1 MKKTYTAPTVEAV
14 ELKVNQLLMASGVN
28 SDLGVGFG
36 GVDEDGVLDPAAPGL
51 PSIEGML
58 GLPSFIFQ

>member
-1 MKKTYTAPTVEAV
+1 MNETFLGGHFQKFT
-14 ELKVNQLLMASGVN
+14 GVIFIW
-28 SDLGVGFG
+28 SD